1 MTVFILSSIYISVYF
16 IVLVPVVL
24 GYMISDVLSISI
36 LDP

>member
-24 GYMISDVLSISI
+24 GSMSSDVLSISI

>member
-24 GYMISDVLSISI
+24 GSMISDVLSISI